1 MKFSFQTV
9 WIIFGVTLAHL
20 FVISALSP
28 TGGARRDLF
37 VTEDPDPADPP
48 GKQTGA
54 EAVSTSE
61 MAAPAAVDAKEKAAE
76 IIQIK
81 DPSTVAT
88 GGEAPV
94 PSAGTP
100 SQSPTPVESLVET
113 AATERSA
120 VPVDSP
126 AISSPPRVI
135 REIRDLKP
143 VRRS

>member
-37 VTEDPDPADPP
+37 VTEDPDPAGPP
-48 GKQTGA
+48 EKQTGA
-54 EAVSTSE
+54 EAASTSE
-61 MAAPAAVDAKEKAAE
+61 MAAPAAVDEKDKTAE
-76 IIQIK
+76 IIQVK

-94 PSAGTP
+94 PSATP
-100 SQSPTPVESLVET
+100 SQSPTPVESLVDT

>member
-28 TGGARRDLF
+28 TGGARRDL
-37 VTEDPDPADPP
+37 VLREDPDPAGPP

-54 EAVSTSE
+54 ETVSTSE
-61 MAAPAAVDAKEKAAE
+61 MVAPAAVDAKDKAAE
-76 IIQIK
+76 ITQEK

-88 GGEAPV
+88 GEVPV
-94 PSAGTP
+94 PSPGTP
-100 SQSPTPVESLVET
+100 TQPLTPVESLVET
-113 AATERSA
+113 ATAERSS